1 MKRGWPRDE
10 MRDLDLHPDHLAAAD
25 AEAAPGMLQRAKRH
39 ASSSLE
45 SLSSSLEEPSS
56 KLRRLRST
64 AEARYESAPSAREL
78 RAATREAVRD
88 HVSLAA
94 GATASEARE
103 TFFPVHSH
111 NLLVHDSSYYLLT
124 YLPVRVLRQARLFV
138 RAANEEFDLMADE
151 VAEVARKADRAAR
164 KAARRTAQAAS
175 AVQAQAASAMQGIQ
189 ARTPRTPY
197 QLALGYT
204 RTCRAS
210 LTCTFGEPLL
220 DRLTRTLTPT
230 PTLTR
235 RGRSRR

>member
-88 HVSLAA
+88 HVSMAA
-94 GATASEARE
+94 GATASEAR
-103 TFFPVHSH
+103 
-111 NLLVHDSSYYLLT
+111 LI
-124 YLPVRVLRQARLFV
+124 V

-151 VAEVARKADRAAR
+151 VAEVARKVDRAAR

-189 ARTPRTPY
+189 ARTPCTPY

-210 LTCTFGEPLL
+210 LTCAFEEPLL

>member
-10 MRDLDLHPDHLAAAD
+10 MRDLDLHPDHLAAASLAAAD
-25 AEAAPGMLQRAKRH
+25 ASTAGMLQRAKRH

-88 HVSLAA
+88 HVSMAA
-94 GATASEARE
+94 GATASEAR
-103 TFFPVHSH
+103 
-111 NLLVHDSSYYLLT
+111 LL
-124 YLPVRVLRQARLFV
+124 V

-151 VAEVARKADRAAR
+151 VAEVPRKVDRAAR

-175 AVQAQAASAMQGIQ
+175 AVQAQAASAIQGIQ

-197 QLALGYT
+197 QCGPSLT
-204 RTCRAS
+204 RTWKAS
-210 LTCTFGEPLL
+210 LTCTFREPL
-220 DRLTRTLTPT
+220 
-230 PTLTR
+230 
-235 RGRSRR
+235 

>member
-88 HVSLAA
+88 HV
-94 GATASEARE
+94 
-103 TFFPVHSH
+103 
-111 NLLVHDSSYYLLT
+111 
-124 YLPVRVLRQARLFV
+124 
-138 RAANEEFDLMADE
+138 
-151 VAEVARKADRAAR
+151 
-164 KAARRTAQAAS
+164 
-175 AVQAQAASAMQGIQ
+175 
-189 ARTPRTPY
+189 
-197 QLALGYT
+197 
-204 RTCRAS
+204 
-210 LTCTFGEPLL
+210 
-220 DRLTRTLTPT
+220 
-230 PTLTR
+230 
-235 RGRSRR
+235 

>member
-88 HVSLAA
+88 HVSMAA
-94 GATASEARE
+94 GATTSE
-103 TFFPVHSH
+103 
-111 NLLVHDSSYYLLT
+111 
-124 YLPVRVLRQARLFV
+124 ARLFV

-189 ARTPRTPY
+189 ARTARTPY
-197 QLALGYT
+197 QLALGYM
-204 RTCRAS
+204 RTCRTS

-230 PTLTR
+230 LTPSPTLTR

>member
-88 HVSLAA
+88 HVSMAA
-94 GATASEARE
+94 GATTSE
-103 TFFPVHSH
+103 
-111 NLLVHDSSYYLLT
+111 
-124 YLPVRVLRQARLFV
+124 ARLFV

-151 VAEVARKADRAAR
+151 VAEVAR

-189 ARTPRTPY
+189 ARTPCTPY
-197 QLALGYT
+197 QLVLGYT

-210 LTCTFGEPLL
+210 LTWAFGEPLI
-220 DRLTRTLTPT
+220 DRLTRTLTPA
-230 PTLTR
+230 LTR